1 MKFIFSWIKYG
12 IGMLFFK
19 MLGWKCEII
28 PKAIGNKYI
37 LIGFPHNTNMD
48 APFGIGFSFV
58 NRIQAS
64 PMIKK
69 EWMFWPMSIIFRL
82 LKVMPVD
89 RSAAG
94 DIVDQ
99 VAQEFSRRD
108 AFIPVIFPE
117 GTRKE
122 VQKIKTGFW
131 HIADKANVPIV
142 LLYKDASRKRLRILG
157 KIVTGKSKNEDL
169 IKIRNIFRAAGYE
182 IPLGGGENEIPLAA

>member
-28 PKAIGNKYI
+28 SKELGNKYM
-37 LIGFPHNTNMD
+37 LIGFPHNSNMD
-48 APFGIGFSFV
+48 AFFGIGFSFV
-58 NRIQAS
+58 NRIQSS

-69 EWMFWPMSIIFRL
+69 EWMFWPMSIIFKWM
-82 LKVMPVD
+82 KVMPVD
-89 RSAAG
+89 RNAAS

-99 VAQEFSRRD
+99 VAKEFSRRD
-108 AFIPVIFPE
+108 VFIPVIFPE

-122 VQKIKTGFW
+122 VKKIKTGFW

-142 LLYKDASRKRLRILG
+142 LLYKDDASKRLRILG
-157 KIVTGKSKNEDL
+157 SFHTSESKSDDL
-169 IKIRNIFRAAGYE
+169 IRIRDIYRDAGYKMPFGD
-182 IPLGGGENEIPLAA
+182 I

>member
-19 MLGWKCEII
+19 MIGWKCEII
-28 PKAIGNKYI
+28 PKVIGHKYI

-48 APFGIGFSFV
+48 APFGIGFSFI

-69 EWMFWPMSIIFRL
+69 EWMFWPMSIIFKWL
-82 LKVMPVD
+82 NVMPVD
-89 RSAAG
+89 RNAAS

-99 VAQEFSRRD
+99 VAQEFLLRD
-108 AFIPVIFPE
+108 TFIPVIFPE

-122 VQKIKTGFW
+122 VKMIKTGFW
-131 HIADKANVPIV
+131 HIADKADVPIV
-142 LLYKDASRKRLRILG
+142 LLYKDASQKRLRILG
-157 KIVTGKSKNEDL
+157 HLFAGEFKHDDL
-169 IKIRNIFRAAGYE
+169 VKIRDIFRAAGYE
-182 IPLGGGENEIPLAA
+182 IPMGDVENEISLAA

>member
-1 MKFIFSWIKYG
+1 MKFILSWIKYG

-28 PKAIGNKYI
+28 PKVIGNKYI

-48 APFGIGFSFV
+48 APFGIGFSFI

-69 EWMFWPMSIIFRL
+69 EWMFWPMSIIFKWI
-82 LKVMPVD
+82 KVMPVD
-89 RSAAG
+89 RSAAS

-99 VAQEFSRRD
+99 VAAEFSQRD

-122 VQKIKTGFW
+122 VQMIKTGFW

-142 LLYKDASRKRLRILG
+142 LLYKDASQKRLRILG
-157 KIVTGKSKNEDL
+157 KIVTGASKKDDL
-169 IKIRNIFRAAGYE
+169 IKIRDIFRAAGYE
-182 IPLGGGENEIPLAA
+182 IPLGEVEDEILLAA